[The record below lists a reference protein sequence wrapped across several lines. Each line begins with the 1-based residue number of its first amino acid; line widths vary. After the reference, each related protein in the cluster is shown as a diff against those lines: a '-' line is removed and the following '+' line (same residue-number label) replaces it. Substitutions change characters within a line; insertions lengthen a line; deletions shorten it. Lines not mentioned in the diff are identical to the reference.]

1 MYFFKFII
9 IQILVQFVF
18 LHLQNLVET
27 HILNNH
33 MRALYLLLDEIFK
46 DLNFLE
52 LYARLIAVILTFI
65 AIIIVAV
72 IVHWVTKIIVI
83 RVIHKMVENTK
94 TEWDD
99 YLLKHK
105 VFSSLSHLTSALVLY
120 YSSNF
125 SQIPEVTSF
134 ISMITSIYFVIIFV
148 KVISG
153 FLKASNEI
161 YMTTPYASTRSI
173 KGYIQLV
180 MILVYFIAGII
191 TIAVVFDQKINYL
204 LGGLSAIAA
213 VLLLIFKDTILGL
226 VASIQL
232 SANNMLKPG
241 DLIEVPKH
249 GANGTV
255 VDISLNTVK
264 VQNGDKT
271 IVTIPTYSLVADSF
285 MNWSGMEESDGRRI
299 KRSINIDM
307 KSVRF
312 CDEQMLD
319 KFRKFRLVRTYV
331 TEKQNEITEHN
342 RKLGVEDFSIPNGR
356 RQTNLGIFR
365 KYLEEYLKDNQY
377 INKNMT
383 FLVRQLQPLET
394 GLPIEIYVFSNIKQ
408 LNEYEAI
415 QADIFDHILAVIPEF
430 DLRVFQ
436 SPSGNDIKDLSEK
449 FSTGLSS
456 S

>member
-1 MYFFKFII
+1 
-9 IQILVQFVF
+9 
-18 LHLQNLVET
+18 
-27 HILNNH
+27 
-33 MRALYLLLDEIFK
+33 MRSLYLLLNNIFL
-46 DLNFLE
+46 DLDFLE
-52 LYARLIAVILTFI
+52 MYARLTAVILSILALVII
-65 AIIIVAV
+65 AVV
-72 IVHWVTKIIVI
+72 VHWITKMIVI
-83 RVIHKMVENTK
+83 RVIHRLVENTK

-99 YLLKHK
+99 YLLKRK
-105 VFSSLSHLTSALVLY
+105 VFQSLSHLTSALVFY

-125 SQIPEVTSF
+125 SQIPEVTSL
-134 ISMITSIYFVIIFV
+134 IMMVTNIYFVIIFV
-148 KVISG
+148 KSVSG
-153 FLKASNEI
+153 FLKASNDI
-161 YMTTPYASTRSI
+161 YLTTPYAATRSI
-173 KGYIQLV
+173 KGYIQLL

-191 TIAVVFDQKINYL
+191 IIAVVFDQKINYL

-241 DLIEVPKH
+241 DWIEVPKH

-307 KSVRF
+307 KSVKF
-312 CDEQMLD
+312 CDERLLD
-319 KFRKFRLVRTYV
+319 KFQKFRLIQKYV
-331 TEKQNEITEHN
+331 TEKQKEITEYN
-342 RKLGVEDFSIPNGR
+342 KKLGVDDLTIPNGR
-356 RQTNLGIFR
+356 RQTNLGVFR
-365 KYLEEYLKDNQY
+365 KYLEEYLRDNQN

-383 FLVRQLQPLET
+383 FMVRQLQPLET
-394 GLPIEIYVFSNIKQ
+394 GLPIEIYVFCNNKL

-415 QADIFDHILAVIPEF
+415 QADIFDHILAIIPEF
-430 DLRVFQ
+430 ELRVFQ
-436 SPSGNDIKDLSEK
+436 SPSGHDITDFSEK
-449 FSTGLSS
+449 ITSGKEYLN
-456 S
+456 